1 MSNENFNDLNRGF
14 VMNNE
19 RRENDKQPH
28 VTGRVNVN
36 GIWFFVSMWNG
47 TTSNGKWYSS
57 MALTEMTQQQVD
69 SMMAKRKQRPQ
80 TQQGQQGQTQ
90 QTQQQPQQSGVQ
102 QQQTQHQQ
110 TAQSQVQNQQE
121 PPMDFDDD
129 IPF

>member
-19 RRENDKQPH
+19 RRENDKQPN

-36 GIWFFVSMWNG
+36 GIWYFVSMWNG
-47 TTSNGKWYSS
+47 TTSTGKWYSS

-80 TQQGQQGQTQ
+80 GQ
-90 QTQQQPQQSGVQ
+90 QQQPQQAQQTQQPQHSGVQ

-110 TAQSQVQNQQE
+110 TAQSQIQNQQE